1 MLQNNDLVYMRNE
14 TRQAMPDT
22 VDIQRKTLTSDK
34 QGGYTE
40 DFVNVYQNVA
50 ARITSDG
57 GDEPLSE
64 NRREPQL
71 DFTLT
76 VAYDQSISH
85 ADRVVRS
92 GEIYEVQSIDAGKSW
107 ATTKRCK
114 MRQL

>member
-14 TRQAMPDT
+14 TRQAMPEL
-22 VDIQRKTLTSDK
+22 VDIQRKTLASDQ
-34 QGGYTE
+34 QGGFTE
-40 DFVNVYQNVA
+40 TYANAYQNVA
-50 ARITSDG
+50 ARITSDWG
-57 GDEPLSE
+57 SEPLSE

-76 VAYDQSISH
+76 VAYDQSINH

-92 GEIYEVQSIDAGKSW
+92 GETYEIQSIDTGKSW